1 MYMIYDTILLLE
13 TIQAFKKLEVI
24 QFWPNYVNVSI
35 GMYHNWTHILHIL
48 EYTVKCIIA
57 QLEIA
62 DKLC

>member
-13 TIQAFKKLEVI
+13 TIQAFEKLEVI

-35 GMYHNWTHILHIL
+35 GMCHNWTHILHIL